1 VFTLVSEGCK
11 VDICVMNNTQGNMK
25 MPFTEDLF
33 FRLQGMYS
41 VVRDENVQLT
51 ADVLYYKNEI
61 AQLKRMIFG
70 AKSERFV
77 AGEDSSQLLLGL
89 NLTEPMAEPVK
100 TETITYERKQKE
112 ENKQLVHSR
121 LPLPSHLPRHE
132 EVIEPIEKPAGAR
145 KIGEEIT
152 EILEYTPGALIVRRI
167 VRPKYLLPKEDNKD
181 PRIVIADLP
190 SLPIP
195 KGIAGPGLLT
205 HIIISKYVDHLPI
218 YRQAQQFKRQGVEIA
233 ESTMVDWIHQCCDLL
248 APLYETLKES
258 VLKCKYL
265 QADETPIPVLTKDKP
280 GATHKGYLWVYRDVI
295 DKLILFEYQKTRS
308 REGPQKILND
318 FTGTLQTDGYTA
330 YNIFDKPGKITL
342 LACMA
347 HARRKFETALDNDKV
362 RAGYALTK
370 IQALYSTE
378 RKARESGYSFEQR
391 KELREQESLP
401 ILAEL
406 EEWMKQNI
414 TQVMPKSAIGI
425 ALAYTLNLWNRLNG
439 YLLDGKYEIDNNLI
453 ENSIRPVA
461 LGRKNYL
468 FAGSHD
474 AAQRTAM
481 LYSFLGS
488 CKMNDVEPSA
498 WLKDVLIRLP
508 DYKANKLHG
517 LLPNS
522 RTSLE

>member
-1 VFTLVSEGCK
+1 MFTLVSEGCK
-11 VDICVMNNTQGNMK
+11 VDICVMNNTQENIK
-25 MPFTEDLF
+25 MPFNEESFL
-33 FRLQGMYS
+33 RLQGMYL
-41 VVRDENVQLT
+41 VVRDENVQLA

-70 AKSERFV
+70 AKSERFIS
-77 AGEDSSQLLLGL
+77 GEDSSQLLLGL

-112 ENKQLVHSR
+112 ENKQLIHSR
-121 LPLPSHLPRHE
+121 QPLPSHLPRHE
-132 EVIEPIEKPAGAR
+132 IVIEPMAKPAGAK

-152 EILEYTPGALIVRRI
+152 EILEYTPGALIVNRI

-181 PRIVIADLP
+181 TRIIIADLP
-190 SLPIP
+190 TLPIP

-233 ESTMVDWIHQCCDLL
+233 ESTMADWIHQCCDLL
-248 APLYETLKES
+248 APLYETLKEN

-295 DKLILFEYQKTRS
+295 DKLILFEYQKTRA

-347 HARRKFETALDNDKV
+347 HARRKFETALDNDKI
-362 RAGYALTK
+362 RAEYVLTK

-378 RKARESGYSFEQR
+378 RKAREAGYSFEQR

-406 EEWMKQNI
+406 EEWLKQNI

-425 ALAYTLNLWNRLNG
+425 ALAYTLSLCNRLNG

-498 WLKDVLIRLP
+498 
-508 DYKANKLHG
+508 
-517 LLPNS
+517 
-522 RTSLE
+522 

>member
-1 VFTLVSEGCK
+1 
-11 VDICVMNNTQGNMK
+11 MNNTQGNMK
-25 MPFTEDLF
+25 MPFNEDSFL
-33 FRLQGMYS
+33 RLKGMYS

-77 AGEDSSQLLLGL
+77 AGEDSAQLLLGL

-132 EVIEPIEKPAGAR
+132 EVIEPMEKPVGAK

-152 EILEYTPGALIVRRI
+152 EILEYTPGALIVRRMI
-167 VRPKYLLPKEDNKD
+167 RPKYLLPKEDNKD
-181 PRIVIADLP
+181 TRIIIADLP
-190 SLPIP
+190 TLPIP

-233 ESTMVDWIHQCCDLL
+233 ESTMADWIHQCCDLL
-248 APLYETLKES
+248 SPLYETLKES

-295 DKLILFEYQKTRS
+295 DKLILFEYKKTRA
-308 REGPQKILND
+308 REGPQKILID

-330 YNIFDKPGKITL
+330 YNIFDKPGEITL

-347 HARRKFETALDNDKV
+347 HARRKFEKALDNDKA
-362 RAGYALTK
+362 RAEYALTK

-378 RKARESGYSFEQR
+378 RKAREAGYTSEQR

-401 ILAEL
+401 VLAEL
-406 EEWMKQNI
+406 EDWMKQNI
-414 TQVMPKSAIGI
+414 TQVMPKSAIGN
-425 ALAYTLNLWNRLNG
+425 AMAYTLSLWNRLTS

-481 LYSFLGS
+481 LYSLLGT

-498 WLKDVLIRLP
+498 WLKDVLTRLP
-508 DYKANKLHG
+508 DHKANKLHE
-517 LLPNS
+517 LLPNN
-522 RTSLE
+522 RKSLSE

>member
-1 VFTLVSEGCK
+1 MFTLVSEGCK
-11 VDICVMNNTQGNMK
+11 VDICVMNNTQENIK
-25 MPFTEDLF
+25 MPFNEESFL
-33 FRLQGMYS
+33 RLQGMYL
-41 VVRDENVQLT
+41 VVRDENVQLA

-70 AKSERFV
+70 AKSERFIS
-77 AGEDSSQLLLGL
+77 GEDSSQLLLGL

-112 ENKQLVHSR
+112 ENKQLIHSR
-121 LPLPSHLPRHE
+121 QPLPSHLPRHE
-132 EVIEPIEKPAGAR
+132 EVIEPIEKPAGAK

-167 VRPKYLLPKEDNKD
+167 VRPKYLLPKENNKG
-181 PRIVIADLP
+181 PRIIIADLP

-233 ESTMVDWIHQCCDLL
+233 ESTIVDWIHQCCDLL
-248 APLYETLKES
+248 APLYETLKEN

-295 DKLILFEYQKTRS
+295 DKLILFEYQKTRA

-347 HARRKFETALDNDKV
+347 HARRKFETALDNDKI
-362 RAGYALTK
+362 RAEYVLTK

-378 RKARESGYSFEQR
+378 RKAREAGYSFEQR

-406 EEWMKQNI
+406 EEWLKQNI

-425 ALAYTLNLWNRLNG
+425 ALAYTLSLCNRLNG

-498 WLKDVLIRLP
+498 
-508 DYKANKLHG
+508 
-517 LLPNS
+517 
-522 RTSLE
+522 